1 MAEPVPPEEPG
12 MPRPS
17 PRSGDDHARPAWLEG
32 IEPDG
37 GEGAAGTPA
46 GPPPLA
52 RALPEREDP
61 KPVPWRAAASGVPRL
76 PSLAEP
82 SEHAAAAPVA
92 EGQFPAAAPAA
103 ARFHEADDD
112 PGPDDLSG
120 DVRYGGPGAG
130 PLTLPPLSEPWWTV
144 ALDTLRT
151 STRARV
157 IGGVAA
163 LALAAA
169 AFALP
174 RAPIG
179 DSLAG
184 IRRHPEL

>member
-46 GPPPLA
+46 GPPP
-52 RALPEREDP
+52 P
-61 KPVPWRAAASGVPRL
+61 
-76 PSLAEP
+76 
-82 SEHAAAAPVA
+82 
-92 EGQFPAAAPAA
+92 
-103 ARFHEADDD
+103 
-112 PGPDDLSG
+112 
-120 DVRYGGPGAG
+120 
-130 PLTLPPLSEPWWTV
+130 
-144 ALDTLRT
+144 
-151 STRARV
+151 
-157 IGGVAA
+157 
-163 LALAAA
+163 AA

-184 IRRHPEL
+184 IRRHPELWDGRRATVSGKVGEVYAIAGGWAFYLHQGRDTIVTFVRSQAPLTGARIRVTGDVQTGYL